1 MKRILIYTYIIFLC
15 VKHINPEKNRSKKAS
30 AADSCFCKFLLD
42 SRQKQ
47 YCIPENNFS
56 PQYYLQ
62 LSSRLKEDVDLFLQ
76 EHFLVFMELQRETND
91 KLKRNFLLY
100 SSSRLHGE
108 VDDCSCKVESLDSL
122 NNQKVYP
129 RLQSILSK
137 DYFKYFKYS
146 KDAQQEHSC
155 DQERELS
162 ALDTTISE
170 ESKKAFK
177 DGTKYDDAQETFCE
191 LDDENA
197 GCEYVNLLLN
207 PERYTGYAGASP
219 NRIWNRMCLEKR
231 AFYRLISGLHTS
243 INIHLSAKYLLPAKN
258 GYGTGKWGHNVQEF
272 LKRFSREQTNG
283 EGPQRLKNLYFTY
296 LVVLRAV
303 AKAAPYLEEEN
314 FYTGNPGED
323 LDVKNGVLDLL
334 SVVKSFPDH
343 FDESKLFQGNQKEAK
358 ILKEEFR
365 NHFRNVSRIM
375 DCVGCDKCRLWG
387 KLQVQGLGTALK
399 ILFSG
404 DGIGLGSTVN
414 ANEKKKFQLRRTEI
428 VSLINGFGRIHIFS
442 NADLFYYYIIK
453 QYS

>member
-1 MKRILIYTYIIFLC
+1 M
-15 VKHINPEKNRSKKAS
+15 N
-30 AADSCFCKFLLD
+30 
-42 SRQKQ
+42 
-47 YCIPENNFS
+47 
-56 PQYYLQ
+56 
-62 LSSRLKEDVDLFLQ
+62 
-76 EHFLVFMELQRETND
+76 
-91 KLKRNFLLY
+91 
-100 SSSRLHGE
+100 
-108 VDDCSCKVESLDSL
+108 
-122 NNQKVYP
+122 
-129 RLQSILSK
+129 
-137 DYFKYFKYS
+137 
-146 KDAQQEHSC
+146 
-155 DQERELS
+155 
-162 ALDTTISE
+162 E

-177 DGTKYDDAQETFCE
+177 DWTKYDDAQETFCE

-219 NRIWNRMCLEKR
+219 NRIWNSIYEENCFKPHSEYTYGSQQSISALNGFRKGTFEDSTSTCTGMCLEKR

-358 ILKEEFR
+358 ILKVCRSSIPEEFR

-428 VSLINGFGRIHIFS
+428 VSLINGFGRIHIS
-442 NADLFYYYIIK
+442 ANADLFYYYVK
-453 QYS
+453 VFQPKRGF